1 MNEGFTLAKS
11 IGFIKRLLNVGLWV
25 GIGAF
30 AIILLIPLVAPQLTL
45 GSGFAFNG
53 FVLSAPNHT
62 RTLTTIQYLIQIVN
76 FGCGLLCLLLL
87 RGIVGSITPDT
98 PFVLKNA
105 TRIQLIAIVLLVQ
118 VYLSQGLNYLYVS
131 QMNTAIVDSTLYLRP
146 QFTFLPDG
154 ALLGLLLLL
163 LAKVYRYGC
172 TLQHEHDTTV

>member
-1 MNEGFTLAKS
+1 MNEGFTLARS
-11 IGFIKRLLNVGLWV
+11 IQFIKRLLNVGFWV

-30 AIILLIPLVAPQLTL
+30 ALIILIPLVAPNLTSE
-45 GSGFAFNG
+45 SGFVFNG
-53 FVLSAPNHT
+53 FVLSATNNT
-62 RTLTTIQYLIQIVN
+62 RTLTTIKYLIQIVN
-76 FGCGLLCLLLL
+76 FGCGLLCLWLL
-87 RGIVGSITPDT
+87 RAIVYSITPDT

-105 TRIQLIAIVLLVQ
+105 ARIQLIAIVMLIQ

-154 ALLGLLLLL
+154 ALLGVCLLL

-172 TLQHEHDTTV
+172 TLQYEHDTTV